1 MILRGAI
8 IGLGNV
14 AVNGHLPGWEGCERA
29 QIVAAADAL
38 ESRLVE
44 ARWRLPRAR
53 LYIEVEALLA
63 SEPLDFLDI
72 CTPPGTHAS
81 LTRLALHRGLHVLCE
96 KPLVLSTD
104 ELRLVR
110 RAQVESGRV
119 LHTVHNW
126 LYAPII
132 KKATDLILEGQIGTV
147 RYISWQ
153 VLRREPS
160 ISVGPV
166 MGSVEAC
173 PEPSRGGAAHDPRSA
188 SRIGNW
194 RLDPTMAGGGI
205 LLDHGWHALYII
217 LRWLCQ
223 DPRTIS
229 ATLEKRAHPE
239 WPVEDTATVQVNFP
253 EAVADIFLTWDASSR
268 GNSAVIEGTRGAIQ
282 VDDDILLLTGK
293 SGEQSW
299 KFEQSLSQGSH
310 HPEWFCQVRDDFL
323 QEISGAERSGENL
336 AMASRCAQ
344 LLHLAKESHA
354 RGGQHLSVS
363 DQLEG

>member
-1 MILRGAI
+1 MMLRGAI

-38 ESRLVE
+38 DPRLVE
-44 ARWRLPRAR
+44 HRWRLPKAR
-53 LYIEVEALLA
+53 FYTEVEALLA

-81 LTRLALHRGLHVLCE
+81 LTRLALQRGLHVLCE
-96 KPLVLSTD
+96 KPLVLSLD

-126 LYAPII
+126 RYAPII
-132 KKATDLILEGQIGTV
+132 LKVTDLIQEGQIGTV
-147 RYISWQ
+147 RHISWQ

-160 ISVGPV
+160 VSVGPGV
-166 MGSVEAC
+166 NSAEAC
-173 PEPSRGGAAHDPRSA
+173 PEPSRGGAACD
-188 SRIGNW
+188 NW
-194 RLDPTMAGGGI
+194 RLDPAMAGGGI

-217 LRWLCQ
+217 LRWLGQ
-223 DPRTIS
+223 EPRTIA

-239 WPVEDTATVQVNFP
+239 WPVEDTATVRLNFP
-253 EAVADIFLTWDASSR
+253 EAVADIFLTWASSSR
-268 GNSAVIEGTRGAIQ
+268 GNSAVIEGTSGTIRVG
-282 VDDDILLLTGK
+282 DDILLLTGE
-293 SGEQSW
+293 SGNQSW
-299 KFEQSLSQGSH
+299 TFQQPLSQGSH
-310 HPEWFCQVRDDFL
+310 HPDWFSRVRDDFL
-323 QEISGAERSGENL
+323 REISDEVPQGKNL
-336 AMASRCAQ
+336 AEASLCAQ

-354 RGGQHLSVS
+354 RAGQPIAVS
-363 DQLEG
+363 DQLKD

>member
-1 MILRGAI
+1 MMLRGAI

-44 ARWRLPRAR
+44 ARWRLPGAR
-53 LYIEVEALLA
+53 LYTEVEALLT

-81 LTRLALHRGLHVLCE
+81 LTRMALHRGLHVLCE
-96 KPLVLSTD
+96 KPLVLSPD

-147 RYISWQ
+147 RYINWQ

-166 MGSVEAC
+166 LSSVEAC
-173 PEPSRGGAAHDPRSA
+173 PETSRGRVSHDPRSA

-194 RLDPTMAGGGI
+194 RLDPAMAGGGI

-268 GNSAVIEGTRGAIQ
+268 GNSAVIEGTCGAIR

-336 AMASRCAQ
+336 ATASRCAQ

-354 RGGQHLSVS
+354 IGGRHLSV
-363 DQLEG
+363 